1 MTTPASAPPASE
13 VAVDP
18 LEQRVRAL
26 VAAQLDVDPRRLTPA
41 ALLGEDLG
49 VDSLAAIEL
58 GMLLED
64 EFEISLPDEVLNGV
78 HTYGDTVAVVR
89 ERAGT
94 ALDGTAAGGRAA
106 GPA

>member
-1 MTTPASAPPASE
+1 MTVPAAVPAAAGDE
-13 VAVDP
+13 
-18 LEQRVRAL
+18 LEQRIRAL
-26 VAAQLDVDPRRLTPA
+26 VAAQLDVDQRRLTPQ

-64 EFEISLPDEVLNGV
+64 EFEISLPDDVLNGV

-89 ERAGT
+89 ARAG
-94 ALDGTAAGGRAA
+94 ASSAAEVH
-106 GPA
+106 